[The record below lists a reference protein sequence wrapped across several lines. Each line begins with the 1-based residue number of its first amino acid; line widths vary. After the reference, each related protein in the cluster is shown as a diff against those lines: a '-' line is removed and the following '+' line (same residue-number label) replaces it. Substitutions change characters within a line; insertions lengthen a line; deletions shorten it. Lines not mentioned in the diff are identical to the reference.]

1 MKHMRFFSV
10 YKQTGATFLHQ
21 ICIDRVRKKTFILF
35 IFLGL
40 LLTGTSHAQQ
50 SGFLNQLRIGFG
62 GGANMAQIVV
72 LESYNIYEDLSGES
86 YENSYSKMFQNIG
99 NQYFVQVEWFSK
111 FVIVALKPG
120 TYTYRFTKHN
130 EIPFTNETVEQ
141 ETPYLLRYF
150 SIPLEARYSFDFLRF
165 RPYAGASVA
174 YSHLLGSLDASNETL
189 IRSKFT
195 AGAVG
200 GTYIDLR
207 YVILDLNIAYNFG
220 LHNVTNKADR
230 FGTGNGE
237 TFAQDDI
244 MLNDLQINLSILFSL
259 QKQKHYSNVEC
270 FY

>member
-1 MKHMRFFSV
+1 MRFFSV

-21 ICIDRVRKKTFILF
+21 ICFDRVRKKTFILF
-35 IFLGL
+35 ILLGL
-40 LLTGTSHAQQ
+40 VYAGTSHAQQ

-86 YENSYSKMFQNIG
+86 YENSYSNMFQNIG

-111 FVIVALKPG
+111 FIIVALKPG

-220 LHNVTNKADR
+220 LHNITNKADR
-230 FGTGNGE
+230 FGTGSGE

>member
-1 MKHMRFFSV
+1 M
-10 YKQTGATFLHQ
+10 
-21 ICIDRVRKKTFILF
+21 
-35 IFLGL
+35 
-40 LLTGTSHAQQ
+40 LTGTIRAQG

-62 GGANMAQIVV
+62 GGVNMAHILV
-72 LESYNIYEDLSGES
+72 LESYNIYENLSGAS
-86 YENSYSKMFQNIG
+86 YENSYSNMFKNIG

-111 FVIVALKPG
+111 FLIVALKPG
-120 TYTYRFTKHN
+120 TYTYRFSKLN
-130 EIPFTNETVEQ
+130 EIEFTNETVEQ

-150 SIPLEARYSFDFLRF
+150 TIPMEARYNVDLQRF
-165 RPYAGASVA
+165 RPYAGGSVA
-174 YSHLLGSLDASNETL
+174 YSHLLGSLDASNETF

-195 AGAVG
+195 AGAVA

-207 YVILDLNIAYNFG
+207 YVILDLNVGYHFG
-220 LHNVTNKADR
+220 LHNITNKADR
-230 FGTGNGE
+230 YASGSGE

>member
-1 MKHMRFFSV
+1 MR
-10 YKQTGATFLHQ
+10 KPRIIL
-21 ICIDRVRKKTFILF
+21 CIL
-35 IFLGL
+35 LGL
-40 LLTGTSHAQQ
+40 MLTGTIRAQG

-62 GGANMAQIVV
+62 GGVNMAQIVV
-72 LESYNIYEDLSGES
+72 LESYNIYEDLSGAS
-86 YENSYSKMFQNIG
+86 YENSYSNMFQNIG

-111 FVIVALKPG
+111 FLIVALKPG
-120 TYTYRFTKHN
+120 TYTYRFSKQN
-130 EIPFTNETVEQ
+130 EIDFTNETVEE

-150 SIPLEARYSFDFLRF
+150 SVPLEARYSFDFQRF
-165 RPYAGASVA
+165 RPYAGGSVA
-174 YSHLLGSLDASNETL
+174 YGHLLSSLDASNETF

-195 AGAVG
+195 AGVVG

-207 YVILDLNIAYNFG
+207 YVILDLNVAYNFG
-220 LHNVTNKADR
+220 LHNITNKADR
-230 FGTGNGE
+230 YATGSGE

>member
-1 MKHMRFFSV
+1 MRFFSV
-10 YKQTGATFLHQ
+10 YHQTGATFLHQ
-21 ICIDRVRKKTFILF
+21 ICFDRVRKKTFILLTL
-35 IFLGL
+35 LGL
-40 LLTGTSHAQQ
+40 VLTANSHAQQ

-62 GGANMAQIVV
+62 GGVNMAQIVD
-72 LESYNIYEDLSGES
+72 LEPYNIYEDLSGES
-86 YENSYSKMFQNIG
+86 YDNSYSNIFQNIG
-99 NQYFVQVEWFSK
+99 NQYFVQIEWFSK
-111 FVIVALKPG
+111 YLIVALKPG

-130 EIPFTNETVEQ
+130 EIAFTNETVEQ
-141 ETPYLLRYF
+141 DTPYLLRYF
-150 SIPLEARYSFDFLRF
+150 SVPLEARYSFDFLRF
-165 RPYAGASVA
+165 RPYAGGSVA
-174 YSHLLGSLDASNETL
+174 YSHLLGSLDPSNKTF

-207 YVILDLNIAYNFG
+207 YVILDLNVAYNIG
-220 LHNVTNKADR
+220 LHNITNKADR
-230 FGTGNGE
+230 YATGSGE